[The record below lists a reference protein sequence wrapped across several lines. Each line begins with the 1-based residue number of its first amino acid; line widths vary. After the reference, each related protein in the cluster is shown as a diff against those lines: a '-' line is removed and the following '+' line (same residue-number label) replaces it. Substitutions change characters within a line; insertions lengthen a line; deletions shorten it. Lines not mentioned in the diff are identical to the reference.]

1 MYQLTVKSA
10 LSYVRKA
17 LDELT
22 SVEDIDMLVG
32 PDALDLSKIVEGYMT
47 EAVIKTYAAASAV
60 LLEGVMAED
69 DDAAYSLTDKVIT
82 ITMNVPVA
90 KILSVKC
97 SDSDVIVS
105 ELIPEDSAEGRK
117 QLDKYVRGTY
127 DDPRVVLQKKWNGDH
142 MPILKYYTTEKTP
155 LVEGDVE
162 VEYLPYPEL
171 VEGVVQIAPR
181 MEYPVLNNIV
191 AMVFDSLNDPTRAEF
206 FRNKAK
212 EYLGG

>member
-10 LSYVRKA
+10 LAYVRKA

-69 DDAAYSLTDKVIT
+69 DDATYLLMDKVIT

-97 SDSDVIVS
+97 SDSDMIVS

-142 MPILKYYTTEKTP
+142 MPVLKYYTTEKTP

-191 AMVFDSLNDPTRAEF
+191 AMVFDSLNEPTRAEF

>member
-1 MYQLTVKSA
+1 MYSLTVKTA

-47 EAVIKTYAAASAV
+47 EAVIKTYAAASSV

-69 DDAAYSLTDKVIT
+69 DDASYSLTDKVIT
-82 ITMNVPVA
+82 ITMNIPVA

-97 SDSDVIVS
+97 SDSNIVVS

-117 QLDKYVRGTY
+117 QFNKYVRGTY

-142 MPILKYYTTEKTP
+142 MPVLKYYTTEKTP

-191 AMVFDSLNDPTRAEF
+191 AMVFDSLNEPTRAEF

>member
-10 LSYVRKA
+10 LAYVRKA

-69 DDAAYSLTDKVIT
+69 DDAAYTLTDKVIT

-97 SDSDVIVS
+97 SDSDMIVS

-142 MPILKYYTTEKTP
+142 MPILKYYTTENKS
-155 LVEGDVE
+155 LLEGDVE

>member
-1 MYQLTVKSA
+1 MYSLTVKAA

-47 EAVIKTYAAASAV
+47 EAVIKTYAAASSV

-82 ITMNVPVA
+82 ITMNIPVA

-97 SDSDVIVS
+97 SDSNIVVS

-117 QLDKYVRGTY
+117 QFNKYVRGTY

-142 MPILKYYTTEKTP
+142 MPVLKYYTTEKTS

-191 AMVFDSLNDPTRAEF
+191 AMVFDSLNEPTRAEF

>member
-10 LSYVRKA
+10 LAYVRKA

-117 QLDKYVRGTY
+117 QFNKYVRGTY
-127 DDPRVVLQKKWNGDH
+127 DDPRVVLQKRWNGDH
-142 MPILKYYTTEKTP
+142 MPILKYYTTEKTS
-155 LVEGDVE
+155 LGEGDVE

>member
-1 MYQLTVKSA
+1 MYSLTVKAA

-47 EAVIKTYAAASAV
+47 EAVIKTYAAAASV

-82 ITMNVPVA
+82 ITMNIPIA

-97 SDSDVIVS
+97 SDSNIVVS

-117 QLDKYVRGTY
+117 QFNKYVRGTY

-142 MPILKYYTTEKTP
+142 MPILKYYTTEKTS
-155 LVEGDVE
+155 LGEGDVE